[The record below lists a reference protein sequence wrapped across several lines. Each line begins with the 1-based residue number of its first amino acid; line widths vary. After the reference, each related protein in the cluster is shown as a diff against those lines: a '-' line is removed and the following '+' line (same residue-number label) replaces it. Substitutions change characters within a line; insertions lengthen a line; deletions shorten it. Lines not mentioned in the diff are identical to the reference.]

1 MAHRTNNMN
10 TYWYDKLID
19 VLRIQTNSEN
29 EKLMVLYLDKELRK
43 LKLPYQIDAA
53 GNVIITKGKAKTYPC
68 VVSHMDTVHNFV
80 DNFGVYYDKDNKD
93 ILFAM
98 AGKVKVGIGGDDKCG
113 VFACLYLLKTMPQIK
128 IVFFSREENGCK
140 GSTDINKGFFADCR
154 YLIQLD
160 RRGSRDFIQTYWGN
174 KTISHEFASEI
185 GLVKKKYRYKNCIG
199 TVTDVMK
206 LWNSKVGVSCI
217 NLSCGYYNPHSNTE
231 HISVKALWHSVK
243 FVEEIINTMQPKRY
257 VSLPPKPTVVKASH
271 TIYSYN
277 SNYDQCVKCKTWRK
291 EAFLFDVW
299 NKIDHITEKVCWS
312 CKKTITKSALVP
324 KEKEQQTK
332 VGDKNTGGGI
342 IYACHEC
349 GITTAQMEKGD
360 SLKYRGDDSQ
370 LYCNK
375 CASIFFAPIEK
386 PVNCEVCEGII
397 PKDHYRTT
405 IQGMLVCGVCACV
418 LHEGDNSP
426 KECFVCNKV
435 IPKDHK
441 IIERFG
447 VRVCEDCA
455 CPSDIIIV
463 EN

>member
-1 MAHRTNNMN
+1 MD
-10 TYWYDKLID
+10 TYWFNKLIELLK
-19 VLRIQTNSEN
+19 VQTNSEN

-53 GNVIITKGKAKTYPC
+53 GNVIVVKGKANTYPC
-68 VVSHMDTVHNFV
+68 VVSHMDTVHDFT
-80 DNFGVYYDKDNKD
+80 DNFNVYQDIDDKD

-98 AGKVKVGIGGDDKCG
+98 DGKTRVGVGGDDKCG
-113 VFACLYLLKTMPQIK
+113 VFACLYLLKIIPQIK

-140 GSTDINKGFFADCR
+140 GSTDIDKGFFADCR

-174 KTISHEFASEI
+174 KTISHDFSSEI
-185 GLVKKKYRYKNCIG
+185 GLIKRKYKYKNCIG

-206 LWNSKVGVSCI
+206 LWNNKVGVSCI

-231 HISVKALWHSVK
+231 HISIKTLWHSIE
-243 FVEEIINTMQPKRY
+243 FTEEIINTMQPKRY
-257 VSLPPKPTVVKASH
+257 TSLPPKPTIVKVSYAPF
-271 TIYSYN
+271 SYN
-277 SNYDQCVKCKTWRK
+277 SGYNQCCKCKTWKK
-291 EAFLFDVW
+291 EALLYEVKG
-299 NKIDHITEKVCWS
+299 NKTGEMMCWS
-312 CKKTITKSALVP
+312 CKRGPAKNNPVS

-332 VGDKNTGGGI
+332 VWDKNTGGSI
-342 IYACHEC
+342 IFACHEC

-360 SLKYRGDDSQ
+360 SLKHMGTDNQ

-375 CASIFFAPIEK
+375 CASIFFAPIKK
-386 PVNCEVCEGII
+386 PVNCEICEDII
-397 PKDHYRTT
+397 PEGHYRTT
-405 IQGMLVCGVCACV
+405 IQGMLVCGVCAHE
-418 LHEGDNSP
+418 LHKGDNLP

-455 CPSDIIIV
+455 CPSDIIV
-463 EN
+463 C